1 MDLRDTCLQVRGPL
15 VHLTLLE
22 MWSNLVTI
30 KENVEQE
37 ELDTLPH
44 YLILT
49 PDFLGVDNQIEEY
62 QFYSKI
68 Q

>member
-1 MDLRDTCLQVRGPL
+1 MG
-15 VHLTLLE
+15 
-22 MWSNLVTI
+22 SNLVTI

-37 ELDTLPH
+37 ELDMIPH

-62 QFYSKI
+62 QFY
-68 Q
+68 

>member
-1 MDLRDTCLQVRGPL
+1 
-15 VHLTLLE
+15 